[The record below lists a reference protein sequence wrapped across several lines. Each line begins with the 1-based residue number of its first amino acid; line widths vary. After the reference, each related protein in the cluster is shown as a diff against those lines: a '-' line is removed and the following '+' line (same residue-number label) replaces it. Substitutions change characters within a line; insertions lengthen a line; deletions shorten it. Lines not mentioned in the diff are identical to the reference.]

1 MKRAYKYRIYPT
13 NEQKKHF
20 SICFAANR
28 WFWNYALEK
37 IQKVFDEN
45 KNKEKRDEIPSAQY
59 EIARELPLLKKEE
72 KKSWIDGADAIS
84 LIYTCQYLDG
94 AVKKFLKKQG
104 GFPKYKKAEYSNSYT
119 IQVNKKRQDIV
130 DFKNETIKIGKAG
143 RVKCV
148 FHRKFN
154 GEMKSITVS
163 KKSYDYYEVSI
174 LVDDTFVKQEPKDHT
189 NEGTIGIDM
198 GIKNDGNAILSD
210 GTKFKTI
217 NVKKEEKR
225 LKRLQKKL
233 SKKKLIKTGE
243 KRFSKRYNKDV
254 DVKKPSKNY
263 IKLKDEIA
271 KIQNKIA
278 RKRQYNTHQ
287 ISSYV
292 SKSDSINTVVI
303 EDLNVKGMVKNH
315 HIAKSVSNA
324 NMGELKRQL
333 TYKCD
338 WYGKNLVEVDRF
350 FASSQICSN
359 CGYKNEKVKNL
370 NVREWVCPKCGTYH
384 DRDINAAINIK
395 EEGNRILTEGKQ

>member
-1 MKRAYKYRIYPT
+1 
-13 NEQKKHF
+13 
-20 SICFAANR
+20 
-28 WFWNYALEK
+28 
-37 IQKVFDEN
+37 
-45 KNKEKRDEIPSAQY
+45 
-59 EIARELPLLKKEE
+59 
-72 KKSWIDGADAIS
+72 
-84 LIYTCQYLDG
+84 
-94 AVKKFLKKQG
+94 
-104 GFPKYKKAEYSNSYT
+104 
-119 IQVNKKRQDIV
+119 
-130 DFKNETIKIGKAG
+130 
-143 RVKCV
+143 
-148 FHRKFN
+148 
-154 GEMKSITVS
+154 
-163 KKSYDYYEVSI
+163 
-174 LVDDTFVKQEPKDHT
+174 
-189 NEGTIGIDM
+189 M